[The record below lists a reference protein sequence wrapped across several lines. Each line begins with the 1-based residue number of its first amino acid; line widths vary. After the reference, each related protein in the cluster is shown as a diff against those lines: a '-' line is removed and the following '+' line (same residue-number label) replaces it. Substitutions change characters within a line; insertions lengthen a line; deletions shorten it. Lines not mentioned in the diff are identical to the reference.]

1 MSVSGFLSSASKF
14 VPVAKPLVR
23 SLLVVYG
30 EKKARMRKTTI
41 LLWVVIGEQ
50 FLVVLLWCRRSPQL
64 PKVCGRA
71 VVVCAYQRYRPSCK
85 CLYREAN
92 RSTPSFST

>member
-1 MSVSGFLSSASKF
+1 MSVSGFLSRDSKF

-23 SLLVVYG
+23 SLLVVCWG
-30 EKKARMRKTTI
+30 KKARMRKTTI
-41 LLWVVIGEQ
+41 LLCVVIGEQ

-71 VVVCAYQRYRPSCK
+71 VVVCPCQRYRPSCK
-85 CLYREAN
+85 CLSRVAN

>member
-1 MSVSGFLSSASKF
+1 MSVSGFLSSASTF

-50 FLVVLLWCRRSPQL
+50 FLVVLLWCRRS
-64 PKVCGRA
+64 KVCGRA
-71 VVVCAYQRYRPSCK
+71 VVVCACQRYRPSCK